1 MGTMGAR
8 SLVVHQAQHSD
19 QYCFAKQK
27 KKPFGERKEKKLF
40 FKEPKGEMIEMKLFF
55 KESEGERKE
64 MVLFLEGFERERKK
78 RN

>member
-1 MGTMGAR
+1 MEMGTTGAR

-40 FKEPKGEMIEMKLFF
+40 FKEPKGERIETKLFF
-55 KESEGERKE
+55 EIPESEMKE
-64 MVLFLEGFERERKK
+64 NLISRQDAV
-78 RN
+78 

>member
-19 QYCFAKQK
+19 QYCSAKKK
-27 KKPFGERKEKKLF
+27 KKPFGERKETKLF

-55 KESEGERKE
+55 ERFEGK
-64 MVLFLEGFERERKK
+64 GK
-78 RN
+78 RR